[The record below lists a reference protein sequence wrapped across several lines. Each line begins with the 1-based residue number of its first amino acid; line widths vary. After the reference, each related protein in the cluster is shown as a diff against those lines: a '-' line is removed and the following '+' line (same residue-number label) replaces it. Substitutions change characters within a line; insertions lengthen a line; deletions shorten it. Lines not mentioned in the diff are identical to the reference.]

1 MGLLA
6 ENIMSAARAMPE
18 GRMLAAKEFLHLGSR
33 ATINKTLS
41 RLVQEGKLLRVS
53 RGFYVCPVQGRF
65 GVRPPS
71 TESVLQS
78 IEARCGETVVAHGA
92 AEANALGLTTQ
103 VPVQEVFLTSGTSR
117 TLHLGSRCVELKHGN
132 RWQLLLGTRPAGQV
146 IRALAWLGP
155 DAAPAALK
163 QLHSRLPGAEWEAV
177 CGARAALPT
186 WLAKLISIGV
196 CRVSDEAEERTR
208 EGLTDV
214 DARRVVDHQLVEAW
228 AASLSDNVP
237 LPVPGL
243 NQRGE

>member
-1 MGLLA
+1 MSHLA
-6 ENIMSAARAMPE
+6 ENIMSVAQAMPE
-18 GRMLAAKEFLHLGSR
+18 GSMMSAKDFLDLGSS
-33 ATINKTLS
+33 AAINNTLS
-41 RLVQEGKLLRVS
+41 RLTQGGRLLRVS
-53 RGFYVCPVQGRF
+53 HGVYVCPVQGRF

-78 IEARCGETVVAHGA
+78 IEARCGETVMAYGA

-103 VPVQEVFLTSGTSR
+103 VPIQEVFLTSGPSR

-228 AASLSDNVP
+228 AASLSDDVP

-243 NQRGE
+243 NQGGE